1 LEVDTMAYFRPG
13 KGETEEGETEE
24 GETREGA
31 TRFRSGFCPELVS
44 LVEALGGEGPG
55 GRD

>member
-24 GETREGA
+24 GATREGA